1 MNGQPHKVAALKKED
16 PFEGVSLI
24 LNPTS
29 GGAWVA
35 QSLKRLPR
43 GFSSGHD
50 LTISEIESH
59 AVSLLTV
66 WSLLGIIALPCS
78 LPLPALSLFSLSQNK

>member
-50 LTISEIESH
+50 LTVSEIEPR
-59 AVSLLTV
+59 ARFYTDNTETAWDSL
-66 WSLLGIIALPCS
+66 SP
-78 LPLPALSLFSLSQNK
+78 SLFAPPWLSRSLKINK